1 MNEAKS
7 QWKELGYVVV
17 PDLFS
22 PGELQELSEMTDQ
35 LLDGK
40 LKPELPYKG
49 EVPDEFYTFWEPG
62 LKERDDLPRRDRV
75 RLMSRM
81 YYHHPY
87 FRRLAAQPA
96 IYDVLAELFGSGVQT
111 FGDTVF
117 VKPARH
123 GIAAA
128 PHQDT
133 AFWPK
138 LKPNAINFWMAIDPA
153 TIENG
158 CLYVLPGSHHHDLPH
173 HSDPVM
179 RWYLDENQADFSRQI
194 PIELTPGSAIFF
206 DSGLIH
212 QSYPNQSDLSRR
224 SMTAIYVAENVVH
237 EAPWTHQYHFDLLKR
252 GGN

>member
-1 MNEAKS
+1 VDPAKT
-7 QWKELGYVVV
+7 QWSESGYVIV
-17 PDLFS
+17 PDLLS
-22 PGELQELSEMTDQ
+22 EIELRELSAMADQ
-35 LLDGK
+35 LLDGE

-49 EVPDEFYTFWEPG
+49 QVPDEFYTFWEPG
-62 LKERDDLPRRDRV
+62 LKERNDLPRRERV

-81 YYHHPY
+81 VYHHPY
-87 FRRLAAQPA
+87 FRRFAAHPA
-96 IYDVLAELFGSGVQT
+96 IYDVLAEFFGSGVQI
-111 FGDTVF
+111 FSDTIF
-117 VKPARH
+117 MKPARH

-138 LKPNAINFWMAIDPA
+138 LRPNAINFWMAIDPA

-158 CLYVLPGSHHHDLPH
+158 CLYILPGSHRYDLPH
-173 HSDPVM
+173 QSDPVM
-179 RWYLDENQADFSRQI
+179 RWYLAEDQADFSGQV
-194 PIELTPGSAIFF
+194 PVELSPGSAIFF

-212 QSYPNQSDLSRR
+212 RSYPNHSDKSRR

-237 EAPWTHQYHFDLLKR
+237 EAPWTHTYHFELLTR